1 VARTQSSP
9 GESSPDIFAESILLT
24 EFDPANLAHVVDGAV
39 FEHRRLPGGRPDIRL
54 LQCAL
59 PHSMINRGIYS
70 PAVLVNGTFAP
81 DTITFGMMLN
91 QQQPTLLNGSS
102 VRIGTLQF
110 YAEKSE
116 MCYRAWPN
124 ATWLAFV
131 ISRDRFLE
139 FCTEQFDGTPALPN
153 SGIATIEPKSAAGGL
168 ALVKCLRDLDRSM
181 RSLGSLPMAAR
192 LGESVEKDLLLR
204 IGALLG
210 AKPPVKPVSDRRQ
223 LRLCGEILRDAMEL
237 VERDPEEV
245 LDLQSMAKATSLGP
259 RTLQRMFRAEY
270 GLCPQ
275 EWMRVE
281 RLNRV
286 REDLMKASD
295 CDSVTETA
303 TRWGFF
309 HLGRF
314 SQYYRNLFGEKPSD
328 TLARRSPA

>member
-1 VARTQSSP
+1 MHNEPR
-9 GESSPDIFAESILLT
+9 ESNQDISAESVVLT
-24 EFDPANLAHVVDGAV
+24 EFDPANLAHVVNGAE
-39 FEHRRLPGGRPDIRL
+39 FEHRRLPGGQADIRL
-54 LQCAL
+54 LHCAL

-70 PAVLVNGTFAP
+70 PAVLVNGTFAA
-81 DTITFGMMLN
+81 DTITFGMMLH
-91 QQQPTLLNGSS
+91 QQEPTLLNGSS
-102 VRIGTLQF
+102 VRLGTLQF

-131 ISRDRFLE
+131 ISRQRLLE
-139 FCTEQFDGTPALPN
+139 FCAEHFDGTPTLPN
-153 SGIATIEPKSAAGGL
+153 SGISTIEPNSAKSGF

-181 RSLGSLPMAAR
+181 RSLGSLPNAAR
-192 LGESVEKDLLLR
+192 LGESVEKDILLR
-204 IGALLG
+204 IVALLG
-210 AKPPVKPVSDRRQ
+210 AKPPVTPVSYRRQ

-237 VERDPEEV
+237 VDQDPEEV
-245 LDLQSMAKATSLGP
+245 LDLQSMAKATSLSP

-286 REDLMKASD
+286 REELMRPSD
-295 CDSVTETA
+295 CGSVTETA